1 MEPGALY
8 DLFGGI
14 AFLLL
19 AGAHT
24 LAVIVLRTA
33 LPETAVNPSRSSASV
48 RRTVVTDPSVV
59 RAIERRMEEGRNM
72 RSRYLRDLLRPAN

>member
-14 AFLLL
+14 AFL
-19 AGAHT
+19 
-24 LAVIVLRTA
+24 VLRTA

-59 RAIERRMEEGRNM
+59 RAIEQRMEEGRNM